1 MDTHIVITPFYASI
15 MALFFV
21 ALSVR
26 TLLLRRKLKIGI
38 GTGDNDI
45 MLRAMRVHSNFAEYV
60 PITLLLALIIEL
72 MEGHWVILHAICL
85 LLFIGRISH
94 ACGVSQT
101 NENYRFRVMGM
112 GLTFTSICISALIL
126 LYKTLLV

>member
-1 MDTHIVITPFYASI
+1 MDTNIIITPFYASI
-15 MALFFV
+15 MAMFFV
-21 ALSVR
+21 ALSVK

-72 MEGHWVILHAICL
+72 MEGHWVMLHAICL
-85 LLFIGRISH
+85 LLLIGRVSH
-94 ACGVSQT
+94 AYGVSQI
-101 NENYRFRVMGM
+101 NENYHFRVMGM
-112 GLTFTSICISALIL
+112 GLTFTSICTSSLMLI
-126 LYKTLLV
+126 YKTLLV